1 MAAPLWV
8 RGGVS
13 RAGGKWLQVEWL
25 QVAAGVFKWLPAEP
39 SGVASSGCGG
49 AAGGFKWL
57 KWLKWLQTII
67 IRCPAPS
74 MLFKLTQ

>member
-1 MAAPLWV
+1 MEWLQVAAPLWV

-25 QVAAGVFKWLPAEP
+25 QVAAGGFKWLPAEP

-67 IRCPAPS
+67 IWYPAPS
-74 MLFKLTQ
+74 M